1 MSMYPVSAVNL
12 NLVEAAASII
22 LKPRNSGTVAKIKLG
37 YFSTVRSKFF

>member
-12 NLVEAAASII
+12 NLVEAAASVIS
-22 LKPRNSGTVAKIKLG
+22 KPRNSETEAKIKLR